1 MVCNQFIK
9 IMNKQSFSLTILIT
23 IVAVVF
29 LFGTRFYVSIPAGH
43 VGVATLFGE
52 VQSNPFKA
60 GLHFPINPL
69 YQFTNY
75 DIRERKYDIE
85 GKVPSQDQL
94 TTEINVTIKYRI
106 NSKDAPQIL
115 KEIGTL
121 DDVIRVLIAPKLN
134 SVLRE
139 QGKSIKQAEDFFQE
153 QTQATLQLGMLED
166 MSSYLQERGI
176 TTVEILLREIE
187 LPDFIQ
193 VAVAEKK
200 QREQEVEKQKAEL
213 ERFRTEQQ
221 QVVAEAQ
228 AQLEAATLEAEQ
240 RKLLADAQ
248 AYEIEKLNTAIGQ
261 NPAFIQLQALEALKD
276 ISKNDSSK
284 IYFINGE
291 SKNPL
296 PLMHMGEA
304 LTK

>member
-1 MVCNQFIK
+1 
-9 IMNKQSFSLTILIT
+9 MNKQSFSLTILIT
-23 IVAVVF
+23 IVVVVF

-166 MSSYLQERGI
+166 MSAYLQERGI

>member
-1 MVCNQFIK
+1 
-9 IMNKQSFSLTILIT
+9 MNKQSFSLSILIT
-23 IVAVVF
+23 IVAVVL

-69 YQFTNY
+69 YQFTTY
-75 DIRERKYDIE
+75 DIRERKYDIA

-106 NSKDAPQIL
+106 NGKDAPQIL

-153 QTQATLQLGMLED
+153 QTQATLQIGMLED
-166 MSSYLQERGI
+166 MSAYLQERGI

-193 VAVAEKK
+193 IAVAKKK
-200 QREQEVEKQKAEL
+200 QREQEVEKQNL
-213 ERFRTEQQ
+213 
-221 QVVAEAQ
+221 
-228 AQLEAATLEAEQ
+228 
-240 RKLLADAQ
+240 
-248 AYEIEKLNTAIGQ
+248 
-261 NPAFIQLQALEALKD
+261 
-276 ISKNDSSK
+276 
-284 IYFINGE
+284 
-291 SKNPL
+291 
-296 PLMHMGEA
+296 
-304 LTK
+304 

>member
-1 MVCNQFIK
+1 
-9 IMNKQSFSLTILIT
+9 
-23 IVAVVF
+23 
-29 LFGTRFYVSIPAGH
+29 VSIPAGH

-166 MSSYLQERGI
+166 MSAYLQERGI

>member
-166 MSSYLQERGI
+166 MSAYLQERGI

>member
-1 MVCNQFIK
+1 
-9 IMNKQSFSLTILIT
+9 MNKQSFSLTILIT

-166 MSSYLQERGI
+166 MSAYLQERGI

>member
-1 MVCNQFIK
+1 
-9 IMNKQSFSLTILIT
+9 MNKQSFSLSILIT
-23 IVAVVF
+23 IVAVVL

-69 YQFTNY
+69 YQFTTY
-75 DIRERKYDIE
+75 DIRERKYDIA

-106 NSKDAPQIL
+106 NGKDAPQIL

-153 QTQATLQLGMLED
+153 QTQATLQIGMLED
-166 MSSYLQERGI
+166 MSAYLQERGI

-193 VAVAEKK
+193 IAVAEKK

-248 AYEIEKLNTAIGQ
+248 AYEIEKLNTATGQ

-284 IYFINGE
+284 IYFLNGE
-291 SKNPL
+291 STTPL

-304 LTK
+304 MTK